1 MITYVVYQS
10 FHNKSPNKYCV
21 SFLRKSLHTL
31 STVLFLPIFSM
42 FISVLYCDNRQN
54 VIIKN
59 LTCFSGSYYI
69 HSTICLF
76 FGIYFL
82 CFSLIVKCLYFDTK
96 MSSKNPMG
104 TLSSCLDVH
113 FLIIKCLLVILFC
126 IFTKEVNGNQ
136 WIIII
141 LMLLFSGFLLFSLY
155 EKQPFYRKIVN
166 NFYKCIFFIYGWSN
180 FLLFLAKIFENS
192 SFNGSLVLFPI
203 GVLIITLIIFTNNKR
218 NIEVLINTI
227 NKAKNGENY
236 LIAINI
242 FKELIEKRE
251 VDRNAKI
258 VLDGYI
264 EQIEEH
270 CLLKDCAFKKYLKS
284 ISESKIDATVFLLQ
298 YCETMYQNAISK
310 FPLCNSIRISYSF
323 FLIDKLNKK
332 KKAFTELSNAEQ
344 RLPSFEHQFIIYRYK
359 KIIEEETNDV
369 SDKDDDLDFV
379 TNLEYKNHFVHF
391 KGAIVKASILY
402 LDFWSLLL
410 SPNQDSQEDLSKLN
424 DYGAKINILVEEINS
439 RFEKMQ
445 KLKHNDK
452 EGLKYYSDFLNDIL
466 NDKEKAKKLQRQL
479 NEIDETKLISE
490 EVNIMNLDL
499 NCLSSNNEFQYIV
512 CSAHSKNTGM
522 ITNVSLG
529 IYIMFGFTKSEL
541 VGKNVDILIP
551 EIFHKEH
558 NEILVDLINDFKK
571 TSIDI
576 TEIKK
581 YKPTFC
587 NISTY
592 GRNKSRY
599 LVPINL
605 QNTII
610 PTENNDNVLISK
622 VAPFLLSLS
631 SSTSPNCVVITNNS
645 LLIQNFTPNAMNLL
659 GMSSRVMNSAVDITE
674 YIKQFSEDFL
684 KYVVDNEEITLD
696 QKLLLKQTIL
706 MKKFKSPMLI
716 NWKLNEFCDLKHKL
730 QKNNTDNVNYDL
742 EEVSSPIHRTYAT
755 FAGSSIDNSFI
766 LTVEE
771 ATIRKKK
778 VGYIFKFEKMEKDHN
793 SFRNSVFYGK
803 NFSTDK
809 LQLVKKNSPVKIEE
823 SQKRN
828 ISGKVGT
835 LIQDNNQGD
844 FCHNIFHSS
853 TIVEKNYIP
862 DSNLKFTLDP
872 ISLSYKTSI
881 EHKKEEL
888 EEYLKNKAL
897 HKIRLVQEQKSS
909 NHESET
915 SECQSSEVSD
925 ELSDSDSQSLEFLSS
940 SKEIS
945 DNNSSTD
952 PKHLI
957 PSAPNLLKHDSKIK
971 TGNNSNQY
979 YKVNFTKIKF
989 ILYNFKKNAFLEVEK
1004 WDKRDQVEIVTSNEP
1019 KREYI
1024 QELTTD
1030 DSMNKTPGNNI
1041 SEIPNPT
1048 FEQDLESQHK
1058 ALVNQ
1063 IEYAL
1068 QKQETQPSITKMK
1081 WVSFFVFLLLM
1092 SGGVAIL
1099 VIIIITLNHIEE
1111 NIKLVRYS
1119 LYLLFLNTY
1128 EAYYIRELTLL
1139 NNENY
1144 TQIPYNRSY
1153 YTTKCYNNALEFF
1166 TRSNEYLTNLLT
1178 THLSL
1183 SKENEFKLNNSTVNA
1198 TIIQDDYN
1206 ITKFNITM
1214 TSAFVELNTA
1224 LFQICHI
1231 DIDNF
1236 VATNRDVFYFL
1247 YNSLNDVAV
1256 GMEKQVE
1263 VYIDQM
1269 KINVK
1274 NAKLY
1279 YGFILCGIAFTFV
1292 IIFYFMSHAY
1302 DGVAK
1307 RKESYL
1313 QVFFEIGNSVIKASL
1328 EKCENFT
1335 KKIQAESVSDYL
1347 SSDSGDDLS
1356 EENIVI
1362 EKPNTS
1368 KEKTRKF
1375 QKSNISKD
1383 TKIFRIKLV
1392 ICLFLIG
1399 VFSLLLYLFY
1409 WRHID
1414 NLFIYLLFYR
1424 NFVELV
1430 NTYIMLFNG
1439 LREYM
1444 FEPEGTIMYMK
1455 ASEYLSQ
1462 SLENIYIVRKNKQAV

>member
-1 MITYVVYQS
+1 MITYVIYQS
-10 FHNKSPNKYCV
+10 FHNKTPNKYCV

-42 FISVLYCDNRQN
+42 FLAVLCCDNKQN

-59 LTCFSGSYYI
+59 LNCSSGSYYI
-69 HSTICLF
+69 HSTISLF
-76 FGIYFL
+76 FGIIFL
-82 CFSLIVKCLYFDTK
+82 SFSIIVKCFYFDTK

-113 FLIIKCLLVILFC
+113 FLMVKFLLVILFC

-136 WIIII
+136 WIKIII
-141 LMLLFSGFLLFSLY
+141 MLLLSGFLLFSLY

-166 NFYKCIFFIYGWSN
+166 NFYTFVFFIYGWSN
-180 FLLFLAKIFENS
+180 FLLFLAKILETS
-192 SFNGSLVLFPI
+192 TFNGSLVLFPI
-203 GVLIITLIIFTNNKR
+203 GVLIITLIIFTGNKR
-218 NIEVLINTI
+218 NIELLINTI
-227 NKAKNGENY
+227 NKPKNGENY
-236 LIAINI
+236 LNAINI

-264 EQIEEH
+264 EQVEEH
-270 CLLKDCAFKKYLKS
+270 CLLKDCAFKKYLKT

-332 KKAFTELSNAEQ
+332 KKAFIELSNAEQ

-359 KIIEEETNDV
+359 KIIEEETNDL

-410 SPNQDSQEDLSKLN
+410 NPNQDSQEDLSKLN

-466 NDKEKAKKLQRQL
+466 NDKEKAKKLKRKL
-479 NEIDETKLISE
+479 NDIDETKLLSE

-512 CSAHSKNTGM
+512 CSAHSKNTGT

-558 NEILVDLINDFKK
+558 NEILIDLINDFKK

-581 YKPTFC
+581 YKPNFC
-587 NISTY
+587 TMSTY

-599 LVPINL
+599 LVPVNL

-622 VAPFLLSLS
+622 IAPFLLSLS

-645 LLIQNFTPNAMNLL
+645 LLIQNFTPSAMNLL
-659 GMSSRVMNSAVDITE
+659 GMSSKVMNSAVDLTE

-684 KYVVDNEEITLD
+684 KYVVDNEETTVD

-706 MKKFKSPMLI
+706 MKKFKTPVLI
-716 NWKLNEFCDLKHKL
+716 NWKINEFCDLKHKL

-742 EEVSSPIHRTYAT
+742 EEISSPRHRPCTT
-755 FAGSSIDNSFI
+755 FSGSSVDNSFI

-778 VGYIFKFEKMEKDHN
+778 VGYIFKFEKMGKDHY
-793 SFRNSVFYGK
+793 SFINSVFYGK

-809 LQLVKKNSPVKIEE
+809 LQLLKKSSPLKIEE
-823 SQKRN
+823 SPKRN
-828 ISGKVGT
+828 ISGKVGSMV
-835 LIQDNNQGD
+835 QDNNQGD
-844 FCHNIFHSS
+844 FGHIHSS

-862 DSNLKFTLDP
+862 ESNWKFTLDP

-897 HKIRLVQEQKSS
+897 HKIRIVQEEEKSS
-909 NHESET
+909 NHESESSKSRSLDI
-915 SECQSSEVSD
+915 SE
-925 ELSDSDSQSLEFLSS
+925 ELSESDSQSLEFLSS

-945 DNNSSTD
+945 DNNSSIE

-957 PSAPNLLKHDSKIK
+957 PYVPVLAKNSTKIK
-971 TGNNSNQY
+971 PGNNSNQY
-979 YKVNFTKIKF
+979 YKVDFSKIKF
-989 ILYNFKKNAFLEVEK
+989 ILFNFKKNAFLEVEK

-1019 KREYI
+1019 KKEYL
-1024 QELTTD
+1024 QELTTE
-1030 DSMNKTPGNNI
+1030 DSMNQTTGKNI
-1041 SEIPNPT
+1041 SEVSNSS
-1048 FEQDLESQHK
+1048 FDQDLESQHK
-1058 ALVNQ
+1058 ALVSQ

-1081 WVSFFVFLLLM
+1081 WVSFLVFILLM
-1092 SGGVAIL
+1092 GGGVALL
-1099 VIIIITLNHIEE
+1099 VTIIISLNHIEE
-1111 NIKLVRYS
+1111 NMRLVRYS

-1153 YTTKCYNNALEFF
+1153 YTTRCFNNALNLF
-1166 TRSNEYLTNLLT
+1166 TSSNEYLTNLLT
-1178 THLSL
+1178 SHLSL
-1183 SKENEFKLNNSTVNA
+1183 SKENEFILNNSTLNA
-1198 TIIQDDYN
+1198 TIIQDDFN
-1206 ITKFNITM
+1206 ISKFNITM
-1214 TSAFVELNTA
+1214 TSAFVEVNTA

-1231 DIDNF
+1231 NIDNL

-1247 YNSLNDVAV
+1247 YNSLNDVAF
-1256 GMEKQVE
+1256 GMETQVE
-1263 VYIDQM
+1263 VYIAQM

-1274 NAKLY
+1274 NGKLY
-1279 YGFILCGIAFTFV
+1279 YGIILCVNAFAFV
-1292 IIFYFMSHAY
+1292 VIFYLMSHAY

-1356 EENIVI
+1356 EDNIVI

-1368 KEKTRKF
+1368 KEKTRQF
-1375 QKSNISKD
+1375 QKSNISRD
-1383 TKIFRIKLV
+1383 TKIFRVKLI
-1392 ICLFLIG
+1392 ICLSIIE
-1399 VFSLLLYLFY
+1399 VFSLILYLFY
-1409 WRHID
+1409 WKHID
-1414 NLFIYLLFYR
+1414 NLFIYLLFYK
-1424 NFVELV
+1424 NFVELD
-1430 NTYIMLFNG
+1430 NSYIMLFNG

-1444 FEPEGTIMYMK
+1444 FDPEGTIMHMK
-1455 ASEYLSQ
+1455 SSEYLSQ
-1462 SLENIYIVRKNKQAV
+1462 SLENIYLIRRNKQAV